1 MKLKFFIS
9 IIMTLSVS
17 ACQSFAEP
25 EGLAAL
31 LSNSSEQVREEIRQ
45 NISLALNGTEVLIGE
60 NAFKDSDRLVIA
72 RKPRETLQHGV
83 IMGRSEEGAYQFN
96 LIKVKKKCY
105 LVFNKNQ
112 QRFLL
117 NHATCRI
124 SN

>member
-45 NISLALNGTEVLIGE
+45 NISLALNGPEVLIGD
-60 NAFKDSDRLVIA
+60 NAVKDRDRLVIA
-72 RKPRETLQHGV
+72 RTP
-83 IMGRSEEGAYQFN
+83 
-96 LIKVKKKCY
+96 
-105 LVFNKNQ
+105 
-112 QRFLL
+112 
-117 NHATCRI
+117 
-124 SN
+124 SNTV